1 MRRFGTM
8 PRPCENLDPKE
19 PNNKDKEESWCKSL
33 NGGGIEANGGQ
44 QQTVDDYYLD
54 QFTQDMDYIAENIRY
69 LREEPQ
75 HSSSSSFVHNQGF
88 PPHQVLIN
96 TYFFFFFFL

>member
-8 PRPCENLDPKE
+8 PRPCDNFDPNQ
-19 PNNKDKEESWCKSL
+19 PNNNKESWCKSV
-33 NGGGIEANGGQ
+33 NPGGIEKEDEPNGGQ

-75 HSSSSSFVHNQGF
+75 HSSSSSFVHNQVF

-96 TYFFFFFFL
+96 T